1 MKEKIK
7 LTPISPSDLGLPNRT
22 KIAVD
27 GKGAHYIIKNIKSRI
42 IMKDGKKILEAANKI
57 KTEIKT
63 VVLFATTAPIC
74 SKTKAYLKENKIET
88 IFDYIVS

>member
-1 MKEKIK
+1 MKNKIK
-7 LTPISPSDLGLPNRT
+7 LRPTSAIELSLPSRT
-22 KIAVD
+22 KLATD
-27 GKGAHYIIKNIKSRI
+27 GKRAHYIIKNIKSRI

-63 VVLFATTAPIC
+63 TVFFATTAPIC